1 MGRRHPVH
9 DHSSFVQGGEL
20 TAAVLTTIVIS
31 GDGGDGGGGP
41 STLAEHVAIG
51 LASEAYAIP
60 NAIVD
65 AKGDLIA
72 ATAADTVA
80 RLAVGTDGYVLTAD
94 SGETTG
100 LKWGAAASGAT
111 DHEHI
116 LNVAFSGDASTTVWE
131 LPVAPVDATS
141 IAVYVTGS
149 RSLAWVLSGALLTT
163 LTFDSAPASAAD
175 NIVIDIVAATA

>member
-1 MGRRHPVH
+1 MTAQPTHRHDEFHRGVVPEAQVASGTPTAGYVPTASGTGEAAWSAAGIPV
-9 DHSSFVQGGEL
+9 
-20 TAAVLTTIVIS
+20 TII
-31 GDGGDGGGGP
+31 
-41 STLAEHVAIG
+41 
-51 LASEAYAIP
+51 
-60 NAIVD
+60 D

-72 ATAADTVA
+72 GTAADTAA
-80 RLAVGTDGYVLTAD
+80 RLAVGTNGYVLTAD